1 MVIILASRVTI
12 INMVIF
18 LQPMRKFTDMKWDL
32 LEIVFSL
39 IAVHISNHVVG
50 KELSKTVVF
59 ADNINLFLKNVN
71 EIIYGV
77 FFLVLILI
85 LIFWRFHKRVI
96 VNRFITIYLLLVTL
110 QLMANVLLLV
120 SKAHES
126 RGEPL
131 YMLWDVAAL
140 YGMNIIVFSFWYL
153 LVDSTVPGGS
163 FIFPFKEGSNKLH
176 WIDYLFLSFNTCTT
190 FGPTSEQVV
199 SKRAKVLMMA
209 QVVLSL
215 IITVVL
221 AARAVGG
228 L

>member
-1 MVIILASRVTI
+1 
-12 INMVIF
+12 
-18 LQPMRKFTDMKWDL
+18 MKWDL
-32 LEIVFSL
+32 LEIIFSL
-39 IAVHISNHVVG
+39 LLVHISNHVVG

-59 ADNINLFLKNVN
+59 PENINIFFKNIN

-77 FFLVLILI
+77 FFLILI
-85 LIFWRFHKRVI
+85 LIVISWRSHKRLL
-96 VNRFITIYLLLVTL
+96 VNRCITIYLSLVTL
-110 QLMANVLLLV
+110 QLIVNVLLLV
-120 SKAHES
+120 SRAHEN
-126 RGEPL
+126 RGQPL

-153 LVDSTVPGGS
+153 LVDSTVPGGA
-163 FIFPFKEGSNKLH
+163 FIFPVKEGNNKLH

-199 SKRAKVLMMA
+199 SKRAKVLMMV
-209 QVVLSL
+209 QTLLSL